1 MSQRTIVQILTSHD
15 AKELSDLVADVVGA
29 LEAGGLSDQLDV
41 LEARVLARGP
51 DAIFEREPQ
60 MEHEGKLSFK
70 PMVELLFREVAHLAR
85 LDALPAAERAGQ
97 IQWTLD
103 MAGF

>member
-1 MSQRTIVQILTSHD
+1 MSHKAIVQMLTSHD
-15 AKELSDLVADVVGA
+15 AKDLSNLVADVVGA

-51 DAIFEREPQ
+51 EAIFDLEPRSDQ
-60 MEHEGKLSFK
+60 RTLSFK
-70 PMVELLFREVAHLAR
+70 PMVELLLREVAYLAR
-85 LDALPAAERAGQ
+85 LDALPTVERADQ
-97 IQWTLD
+97 IRWTLD